1 LFHILDEL
9 VVLLKPIRG
18 NGESG
23 REEGEYTT
31 VPLKGVGDGLH
42 VEVALISVALVPL
55 YK

>member
-1 LFHILDEL
+1 
-9 VVLLKPIRG
+9 LKPIRG

-23 REEGEYTT
+23 IEEGEYTT

-42 VEVALISVALVPL
+42 VEVAFVSVVFVSL